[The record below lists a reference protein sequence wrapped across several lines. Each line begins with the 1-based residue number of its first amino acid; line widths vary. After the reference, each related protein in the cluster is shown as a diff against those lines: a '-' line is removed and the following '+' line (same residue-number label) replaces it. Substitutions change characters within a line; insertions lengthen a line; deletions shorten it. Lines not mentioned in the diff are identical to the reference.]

1 MEQSQSFNKKKNHCL
16 LISIFIFKCY
26 FFSLVNG
33 WNLLEWPLLIAA
45 FVLGPTSCLM
55 FTFRRQLVQLQS
67 IFIYQGENTYEVVEL
82 NQMSISSIF
91 AITLIIGALVF
102 AILKN
107 GKLSVY
113 LQCVV
118 MAFWRICTYVLL
130 FQHNV
135 WLRASSAHVIVI
147 LLARNRLVLQ
157 TKKGL
162 SF

>member
-1 MEQSQSFNKKKNHCL
+1 
-16 LISIFIFKCY
+16 
-26 FFSLVNG
+26 
-33 WNLLEWPLLIAA
+33 
-45 FVLGPTSCLM
+45 M

-118 MAFWRICTYVLL
+118 MAF
-130 FQHNV
+130 
-135 WLRASSAHVIVI
+135 
-147 LLARNRLVLQ
+147 
-157 TKKGL
+157 
-162 SF
+162 